1 MQSQIRAQTGV
12 GTANPVVINT
22 NVSPVNLGIVV
33 VVTGTVTYTVNHTYD
48 SPAGFSTWLPD
59 AVLVSK
65 TATAETSIAF
75 PVTGIQLV
83 VTAGTGTVTMT
94 VVQAGIQ

>member
-65 TATAETSIAF
+65 TANSCPSNES
-75 PVTGIQLV
+75 
-83 VTAGTGTVTMT
+83 VTAPGLTKL
-94 VVQAGIQ
+94 IKRPC